1 MSYFIFRLQPT
12 LQPGSRSSSQQSR
25 RGPSLKRPQT
35 SGTLLQTQ
43 SEPTQNIVVK
53 SECTKLSNT
62 RSSRVVTTPDE
73 RGQRVQGLA
82 EKRRRVQ
89 QPPDVKV
96 FSPLIL
102 GSREVARVPGVHLGL
117 SGPLNFNQQPSL
129 TAEVNLGARAS
140 IVPLPLAIKLPNEY
154 TPTTPIRKFKFRSSH
169 SHF

>member
-1 MSYFIFRLQPT
+1 M
-12 LQPGSRSSSQQSR
+12 
-25 RGPSLKRPQT
+25 KRPQT

-43 SEPTQNIVVK
+43 SELTQNIVVK
-53 SECTKLSNT
+53 SECTKLKQPVHVQGNT
-62 RSSRVVTTPDE
+62 IGVSDFDVSKGHNNRSSRVVTPDE
-73 RGQRVQGLA
+73 RGPA

-96 FSPLIL
+96 FSPHIL

-140 IVPLPLAIKLPNEY
+140 IVPLHPLAIKLPNEY
-154 TPTTPIRKFKFRSSH
+154 TPITPVRKFKFR
-169 SHF
+169 